1 MDNTFTYMG
10 MDRTQNFNLT
20 KLKETSKENYKTS
33 KSYNLF
39 PYFKRNNNIFNTRNR
54 DLLMNQQNCDPEM
67 LKQELN
73 SCKAIMH
80 EQKSN
85 FLSLKIKYGKLY
97 NENLNNKNIISNT
110 LGVPLDKVL
119 TKNEVLDKIENV
131 KLSKKKRALLEEAL
145 EGILLRMEIEEKK
158 EKNLK
163 LAKYAKELKD
173 NSKVKKIND
182 LVDDFMSQ
190 CEEQRKLLRMLKYL
204 GEKSRIFEEQIV
216 ELEKN
221 LSQEK
226 TNKKELLQSRENKKE
241 QYEILMEERNDL
253 SHQSKTLH
261 ERIKRYAMT
270 NREKADRIHQ
280 KDLLYKEKQ
289 VEFEAIEQYKS
300 ERDEKQKKLDGK
312 IKVDEE
318 NKNFRRDQEN
328 ELRKLNSE
336 CEELNNKMN
345 GYNEEKPRLLK
356 KAKEPKSEIENMKK
370 LETTLKELKKEKE
383 KQHQEHEENQKN
395 LKKIEDTENE
405 KNEQNK
411 IVIDENN
418 SKRNDMNQKI
428 DELRNKLSE
437 LTEKNNINIKNIE
450 NNKAEYENLLLEEK
464 KLKEDVE
471 KNTIENEEEKKKKED
486 ERKKESYSIKVRH
499 QKELD
504 SLKREKAKYSDE
516 NERFRRE
523 NEDNQKEIDDF
534 DSQLQNFEEIEEQL
548 KNAQI
553 KLKGLKDNNA

>member
-54 DLLMNQQNCDPEM
+54 DLLMNQQNYDPEM

-300 ERDEKQKKLDGK
+300 ERDGKQKKLDEK

-318 NKNFRRDQEN
+318 NKKFRRDQEN

-428 DELRNKLSE
+428 DELRNKLNE
-437 LTEKNNINIKNIE
+437 LTEKNNFNIKNIE

-464 KLKEDVE
+464 K
-471 KNTIENEEEKKKKED
+471 
-486 ERKKESYSIKVRH
+486 
-499 QKELD
+499 
-504 SLKREKAKYSDE
+504 
-516 NERFRRE
+516 
-523 NEDNQKEIDDF
+523 
-534 DSQLQNFEEIEEQL
+534 
-548 KNAQI
+548 
-553 KLKGLKDNNA
+553 